1 MNFRSSLKASAAL
14 VAAIAALLSQPAH
27 AQFYKGK
34 TLTILVNFSAGGNAD
49 TTARMFQRHW
59 SKHIPGNP
67 AIVIQNAPGAG
78 GYTAMNLLGLN
89 VNRPP
94 DGFTI
99 GYFGISPSGLIA
111 KDPGLRVTLRDYAM
125 VGAVRDWDLAY
136 ARKDAPPGIKAP
148 ADIAKVTQIFAGG
161 YSRSNSN
168 DARSSLSLT
177 ILNVPFKM
185 ITGFQGTADLNKAL
199 IQNEIN
205 FVTSALPAF
214 RRLTM
219 PQIINTGI
227 AIPLYYYPVQGKD
240 GLAEDIPVFE
250 NMGVASFQ
258 KLYQQINGKPPSG
271 PRWQALLLSSDLDS
285 NMHGLLV
292 LPKDAPPDAVAALRQ
307 GFDEMANDSEFV
319 AEYQNLT
326 GGPPSLTNAEQLVPM
341 VDRLDHVDEG
351 VKAVV
356 KEMVGG

>member
-1 MNFRSSLKASAAL
+1 MRTLMAFFLACSAT
-14 VAAIAALLSQPAH
+14 IAAASSQPAY

-49 TTARMFQRHW
+49 TTARMFARHW

-67 AIVIQNAPGAG
+67 SIVIQNAPGAG

-94 DGFTI
+94 DGFTV

-111 KDPGLRVTLRDYAM
+111 KDPGLKVTLRDYAM

-136 ARKDAPPGIKAP
+136 VRKDTPPGINQP

-168 DARSSLSLT
+168 DARSSFSLS

-227 AIPLYYYPVQGKD
+227 AIPLYYYPVQGKN
-240 GLAEDIPVFE
+240 GEPEDIAVFE
-250 NMGVASFQ
+250 KMGVLSFQ

-271 PRWQALLLSSDLDS
+271 PRWDALLLSSDLDS
-285 NMHGLLV
+285 NMHGLFV
-292 LPKDAPPDAVAALRQ
+292 LPKDAPPEAAAALRQ

-319 AEYQNLT
+319 AEYQGLT
-326 GGPPSLTNAEQLVPM
+326 GGPPSLTNAEQLAPM
-341 VDRLDHVDEG
+341 VDRLENVNPA
-351 VKAVV
+351 VKQVV

>member
-1 MNFRSSLKASAAL
+1 MR
-14 VAAIAALLSQPAH
+14 ALLAFILACGATFAAPLSQAAH

-34 TLTILVNFSAGGNAD
+34 TLTVLVNFSAGGNAD
-49 TTARMFQRHW
+49 TTARMFARHW

-67 AIVIQNAPGAG
+67 SIVIQNAPGAG

-94 DGFTI
+94 DGFTV

-111 KDPGLRVTLRDYAM
+111 KDPGLKVTLRDYAM

-136 ARKDAPPGIKAP
+136 ARKDTAPGIEKP
-148 ADIAKVTQIFAGG
+148 ADIAKVKQIFAGG

-214 RRLTM
+214 RRVTT

-227 AIPLYYYPVQGKD
+227 AIPLYYYPVLGKN
-240 GLAEDIPVFE
+240 GEPEDLPVFE
-250 NMGVASFQ
+250 KMGVSSFQ
-258 KLYQQINGKPPSG
+258 KLYRQINGKPPSG
-271 PRWQALLLSSDLDS
+271 PRWDALLLSSDLDS
-285 NMHGLLV
+285 NMHGLFV
-292 LPKDAPPDAVAALRQ
+292 LPKDAPSAAAAALRE
-307 GFDEMANDSEFV
+307 GFDAMASDAEFI
-319 AEYQNLT
+319 ADYQHLT
-326 GGPPSLTNAEQLVPM
+326 GGPPSLTNAEQLAPM
-341 VDRLDHVDEG
+341 VDRLEHVSPA
-351 VKAVV
+351 VKSVV

>member
-1 MNFRSSLKASAAL
+1 MRALRAIILACAATL
-14 VAAIAALLSQPAH
+14 AAAPIEPAH

-49 TTARMFQRHW
+49 TTARMIQRHW
-59 SKHIPGNP
+59 ASHIPGNP
-67 AIVIQNAPGAG
+67 SIVVQNAPGAG

-89 VNRPP
+89 VNRAP
-94 DGFTI
+94 DGFTV

-111 KDPGLRVTLRDYAM
+111 KDPGLKVTLRDYAM

-136 ARKDAPPGIKAP
+136 VRKDAPPGINQP
-148 ADIAKVTQIFAGG
+148 ADIAKVKQIFAGG

-219 PQIINTGI
+219 PQIIKTGI
-227 AIPLYYYPVQGKD
+227 AIPVYYYPVLGKS
-240 GLAEDIPVFE
+240 GGPEDIEVFE
-250 NMGVASFQ
+250 KMGIPSFQ
-258 KLYQQINGKPPSG
+258 KLFQQINGKPPSG
-271 PRWQALLLSSDLDS
+271 PRWEALQLSSDLDS

-292 LPKDAPPDAVAALRQ
+292 LPKDAPPEAAAALRQ
-307 GFDEMANDSEFV
+307 GFDALAIDPEFI
-319 AEYQNLT
+319 ADYEHLT
-326 GGPPSLTNAEQLVPM
+326 GGPPSLTNAQQLAPM
-341 VDRLDHVDEG
+341 VDRLEHVSPG